1 MEGFRDLP
9 NLPFLEK
16 WVKRINILKKKATEN
31 GIDLKEYTPRF
42 VCRLA
47 VKLAKATVEFESN
60 VANDLIYR
68 FRPMKPVLP
77 QDSRI
82 FRIYIPMNFE
92 ILFLEAYLFQI
103 CKVLKEYALEMSGKN
118 TVSSLIY
125 SDRTCEI
132 FFCNL
137 KVPRV
142 TDRQNGT
149 GQCCSSSLT
158 FNPSPGQRAAPY

>member
-1 MEGFRDLP
+1 MNSENLRVLTRTASLLTNHRSLKSLENLLLLAVEGFGDLP

-16 WVKRINILKKKATEN
+16 WAKRINILKKKATEN

-92 ILFLEAYLFQI
+92 ILFLKAYLF
-103 CKVLKEYALEMSGKN
+103 
-118 TVSSLIY
+118 
-125 SDRTCEI
+125 SD
-132 FFCNL
+132 L
-137 KVPRV
+137 
-142 TDRQNGT
+142 
-149 GQCCSSSLT
+149 
-158 FNPSPGQRAAPY
+158 